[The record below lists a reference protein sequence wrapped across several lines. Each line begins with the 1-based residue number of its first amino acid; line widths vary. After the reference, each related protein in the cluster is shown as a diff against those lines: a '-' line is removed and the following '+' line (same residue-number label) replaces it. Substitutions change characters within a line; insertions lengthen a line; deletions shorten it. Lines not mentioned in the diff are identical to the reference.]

1 MATVEDL
8 KASVEKATEKVEK
21 IKGTIAKH
29 EASAAKKLSALEK
42 VGVTADNMKEVWNA
56 SSYETKSLIGDYEM
70 KLDDIKGA
78 SRKLKDAEAV
88 LAGWIAKLNIEVEK
102 ERFLNDEAPEV
113 IKEFLNKWKEMAYG
127 WHIKKYDDYLEF
139 KEKLEEKVK
148 LAKEEWKATVEN
160 IYDYRAEEKFLK
172 TKNLDYKTVE
182 AKKAAFAGGAVL
194 TMYSFYDEEERLAWL
209 EKELEKEKK
218 AKMMDL
224 IRRVN
229 EVVGSITDASG
240 LSIDVKGNL
249 NGFIIGTT
257 GKAEVET
264 IGAGGWNIQ
273 CFHYRVLV
281 KTIKKGA

>member
-1 MATVEDL
+1 
-8 KASVEKATEKVEK
+8 
-21 IKGTIAKH
+21 
-29 EASAAKKLSALEK
+29 
-42 VGVTADNMKEVWNA
+42 
-56 SSYETKSLIGDYEM
+56 
-70 KLDDIKGA
+70 
-78 SRKLKDAEAV
+78 
-88 LAGWIAKLNIEVEK
+88 
-102 ERFLNDEAPEV
+102 
-113 IKEFLNKWKEMAYG
+113 
-127 WHIKKYDDYLEF
+127 
-139 KEKLEEKVK
+139 
-148 LAKEEWKATVEN
+148 
-160 IYDYRAEEKFLK
+160 
-172 TKNLDYKTVE
+172 
-182 AKKAAFAGGAVL
+182 
-194 TMYSFYDEEERLAWL
+194 MYSFYDEEERLAWL